1 MITFTDCVPHCSIDE
16 IQWGYS
22 LNNQENGIG
31 VISLPVSYNKVYVPL
46 ITFKVTNLTDED
58 KQTQWGIISQS
69 ISLSGFK
76 SQTWQLLIDGHF
88 YITIGA

>member
-1 MITFTDCVPHCSIDE
+1 MEYSNK
-16 IQWGYS
+16 QWGYS
-22 LNNQENGIG
+22 LNNKENGTG
-31 VISLPVSYNKVYVPL
+31 VISLPIAYNKLYIPL
-46 ITFKVTNLTDED
+46 ITFNVTDFLDED

-76 SQTWQLLIDGHF
+76 SQTWQLRIDGHF